1 MLNNDN
7 NNHNHIYQ
15 WFVGSYAL
23 HKDPK
28 SEAILCVSVSVSQYV
43 WGREDTWQI
52 SESFY
57 NLAGRLG
64 SSNSKL
70 FRRPLLLSGYCC
82 RCVLNCS
89 RFLCVGKFWRAF
101 HRKLEVFVQ
110 GKLCS
115 ISKLLCR
122 AVYDLSFISKIN
134 CTALPWLFFVI
145 SFRCWWVE
153 FPRRYRSCVL
163 AQGNISRLAW
173 CLVRIVLKLRRFCK
187 PTFMVLKSGA
197 WCKYLTSVHEYL
209 MSSHKPVFIGL
220 NYRCRLHLKLKEL
233 LYSQK

>member
-1 MLNNDN
+1 M
-7 NNHNHIYQ
+7 
-15 WFVGSYAL
+15 
-23 HKDPK
+23 
-28 SEAILCVSVSVSQYV
+28 
-43 WGREDTWQI
+43 WQI

-70 FRRPLLLSGYCC
+70 FHRPLLLPACC
-82 RCVLNCS
+82 CHCVLNWS
-89 RFLCVGKFWRAF
+89 PFLCVGKFWRAF
-101 HRKLEVFVQ
+101 HRKLAVFVQ

-122 AVYDLSFISKIN
+122 AVYDLSF
-134 CTALPWLFFVI
+134 PMLFFVYI
-145 SFRCWWVE
+145 SFRCCWVE
-153 FPRRYRSCVL
+153 FPRHYRSCLL

-173 CLVRIVLKLRRFCK
+173 GLVRIVLKLRRFCK
-187 PTFMVLKSGA
+187 PTFMVLKSGT
-197 WCKYLTSVHEYL
+197 WCKYLASIHEYL

-220 NYRCRLHLKLKEL
+220 NYQCRLHLKLNEL